1 MPVGSSPDP
10 VLALGTD
17 GPHGVVLPEVHMVA
31 PRTPGHLEHPEHPH
45 PEHPEQHTAKDVVRF
60 AVNCDCATI
69 DDGVDRTID
78 LTMPA

>member
-17 GPHGVVLPEVHMVA
+17 GPNGVVLPEVHMVA

-45 PEHPEQHTAKDVVRF
+45 TEHPEQHKAE
-60 AVNCDCATI
+60 AVACIAANSDSATV
-69 DDGVDRTID
+69 DEGVDSTID
-78 LTMPA
+78 LAFF